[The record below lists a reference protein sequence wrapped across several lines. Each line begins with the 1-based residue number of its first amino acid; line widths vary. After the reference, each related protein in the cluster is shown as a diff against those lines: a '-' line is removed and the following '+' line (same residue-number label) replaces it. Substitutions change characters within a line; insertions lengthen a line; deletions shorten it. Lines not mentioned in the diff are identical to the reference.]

1 MAVRKQKDQQIRKLI
16 RLGKNSLVVSLPILI
31 VQKLGWKE
39 KQKVVVKKVGRKLE
53 IYDWPRR

>member
-39 KQKVVVKKVGRKLE
+39 KQKVVVKKVGRKLV